1 MAPKKNN
8 KKTKRESPARSVS
21 PPAKK
26 GRKTKEPNPVEEKIN
41 QLVSCIEDNQPDHPD
56 SVKGLLLDTAR
67 NAFSKPVEERN
78 HIVAPL
84 ISMIEE
90 TVVGF
95 VNKAKEEEV
104 IAFDKCKENEATKET
119 LAQDLINLGT
129 QIEQNNESIK
139 AKTEELAGKKDIY
152 EAKESA
158 KKKLDGESREQLHPL
173 NQAKQVLQQMQ
184 EQVDVIQELQPG
196 HDLEDS
202 VLKKKVAVLVT
213 KLKEANAPSS
223 LLISAPCSI
232 RKKER
237 SDFDLTVIKQM
248 SDTFDR
254 FIVEQVK
261 KIESLQE
268 GNKEMVGQVEQAD
281 REYETAFNE
290 KQVAESEL
298 SELKEGKNRLSKE
311 LKEKEKEIK
320 VHEKQIVHDDKEK
333 ESKTAEKD
341 QLIEVHEIINFL
353 RERTDIVQEE
363 EVKEDITMETPQEI
377 TVQ

>member
-8 KKTKRESPARSVS
+8 KKTKRESPVRSAS

-41 QLVSCIEDNQPDHPD
+41 QLVSCIEDNQPDSPE
-56 SVKGLLLDTAR
+56 SVKGLLLDAAK

-78 HIVAPL
+78 AIVAPF

-104 IAFDKCKENEATKET
+104 IAFEKCKANEDTKET
-119 LAQDLINLGT
+119 LAQDLIGLGK
-129 QIEQNNESIK
+129 QIDQNNENIK
-139 AKTEELAGKKDIY
+139 AKTEELGGKKVVF
-152 EAKESA
+152 EEKEGV
-158 KKKLDGESREQLHPL
+158 KDKLDTESHEQLQPLKLAKAVLESMQAQVEVIKELHP
-173 NQAKQVLQQMQ
+173 
-184 EQVDVIQELQPG
+184 EHE
-196 HDLEDS
+196 LEDA

-237 SDFDLTVIKQM
+237 SDFDNTVIKQM

-254 FIVEQVK
+254 FIVEQVS
-261 KIESLQE
+261 KIQNLQE
-268 GNKEMVGQVEQAD
+268 GNKEMVLQVEQAHHEYD
-281 REYETAFNE
+281 VALKERE
-290 KQVAESEL
+290 VAQSEL
-298 SELKEGKNRLSKE
+298 DELKEDSKRLNKE
-311 LKEKEKEIK
+311 QKEKEKEIK
-320 VHEKQIVHDDKEK
+320 AHDKQIVSDNKEH
-333 ESKTAEKD
+333 ESKTFEKD
-341 QLIEVHEIINFL
+341 QLIEVHEIIHFL
-353 RERTDIVQEE
+353 RQRTDIVQEE
-363 EVKEDITMETPQEI
+363 EVKEDITMEMGQEI